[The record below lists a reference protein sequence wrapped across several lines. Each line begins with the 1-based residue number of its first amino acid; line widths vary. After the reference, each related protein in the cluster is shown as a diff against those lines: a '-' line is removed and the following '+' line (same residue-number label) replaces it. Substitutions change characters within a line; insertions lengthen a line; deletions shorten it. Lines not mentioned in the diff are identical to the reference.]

1 MDVLIFLAIMLL
13 LLALV
18 GGYISMQHAIL
29 KPLVDWLY
37 PPAPHY
43 ELQDTSEQAPPSPP
57 AVARESRPIPRPLPD
72 GMFGVRKLL
81 EEQRLRD
88 RAA

>member
-37 PPAPHY
+37 PPAP
-43 ELQDTSEQAPPSPP
+43 APEIVADDSPASSRGLLDVFLLLVLALGLVGGVLTAIMR
-57 AVARESRPIPRPLPD
+57 AV
-72 GMFGVRKLL
+72 GWM
-81 EEQRLRD
+81 
-88 RAA
+88 